1 MQLNS
6 DAKQLRKDKKTLQQ
20 VVLDF
25 MRDNHV
31 GDIALNGGY
40 AVIRKQTQKKAPLKL
55 EDLEKGLARRFRITR
70 EEAKEIIVQIKG
82 GLQVT
87 SNEVLQLK
95 KPPKKKPKTN

>member
-1 MQLNS
+1 
-6 DAKQLRKDKKTLQQ
+6 
-20 VVLDF
+20 